1 MMSPRMPVSEK
12 SVSTQHHDE
21 SAFAAKGTICMNV
34 YAPHG
39 RAGKKTAGS
48 VQDVHVP
55 QSGGAKKLERQ

>member
-1 MMSPRMPVSEK
+1 MSPRMPVSEK

-21 SAFAAKGTICMNV
+21 SAFAAKGTICMNAIR
-34 YAPHG
+34 APWEG
-39 RAGKKTAGS
+39 WEKTAGS